1 MEYFIGFLKPR
12 NSTLWN
18 AIQPSEKWGS
28 WRRVFAKNRG
38 LTPKCRSGQKKSPL
52 FGGLESIF
60 LEEDRGD
67 RKHDAASH
75 KNRPMMFHDDSHS
88 CGA

>member
-1 MEYFIGFLKPR
+1 MAGKSRPE
-12 NSTLWN
+12 
-18 AIQPSEKWGS
+18 AQ
-28 WRRVFAKNRG
+28 
-38 LTPKCRSGQKKSPL
+38 GQKKSPL

-75 KNRPMMFHDDSHS
+75 KNRPMMFRDERHS
-88 CGA
+88 PGA

>member
-1 MEYFIGFLKPR
+1 VKNGGESRPKP
-12 NSTLWN
+12 
-18 AIQPSEKWGS
+18 Q
-28 WRRVFAKNRG
+28 
-38 LTPKCRSGQKKSPL
+38 GQKKSPL

-75 KNRPMMFHDDSHS
+75 KNSPMTFHDDSHP
-88 CGA
+88 CDA